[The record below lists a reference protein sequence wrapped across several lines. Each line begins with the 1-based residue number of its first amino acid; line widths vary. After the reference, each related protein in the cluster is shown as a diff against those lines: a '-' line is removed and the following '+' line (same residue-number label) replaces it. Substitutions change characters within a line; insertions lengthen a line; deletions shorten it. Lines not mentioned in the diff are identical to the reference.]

1 MFCGD
6 GANSR
11 IEIVDPIG
19 QCRRVWAR
27 GSPRK
32 MKVESGRTDR
42 RLSGGLSDGAGCAVD
57 VGCLLPSPHS
67 IVIVN
72 NMQHVRINI
81 VSSPRYR
88 SEGRPPNAWGRGCTL
103 IERRVARSVRFSLS
117 DVPRVPPSLRS
128 GARAL
133 DPPFYPAPR
142 GPFLQVYLSPPHPT
156 TTHRMRVAPRRDPH
170 PLTPHSS
177 RPS

>member
-103 IERRVARSVRFSLS
+103 IERRVARNAVNYATVFASLS
-117 DVPRVPPSLRS
+117 SLA
-128 GARAL
+128 ARICE
-133 DPPFYPAPR
+133 
-142 GPFLQVYLSPPHPT
+142 
-156 TTHRMRVAPRRDPH
+156 RVAMVTDGGPGGAGFFLCGQR
-170 PLTPHSS
+170 
-177 RPS
+177 